1 MLAGPFPAELVIE
14 RLEALSV
21 LKLVDGAA
29 GLDTA
34 MNVQPKRL
42 PAAYV
47 LVEERGERGDYS
59 GFYAQPI
66 TVTVRVVLW
75 ISHAGAA
82 SSGAKAVAEMTQLE
96 RAVRSQLSDWSPGRP
111 FEEMWL
117 SSSGGDLYFGGRLIR
132 QVIFSTTYRDQELP

>member
-14 RLEALSV
+14 RLEGLSV
-21 LKLVDGAA
+21 LKVVDGAA

-47 LVEERGERGDYS
+47 LVEERGERGDYA
-59 GFYAQPI
+59 GLRAQPI

-96 RAVRSQLSDWSPGRP
+96 RQVRSQLSEWSPGPP
-111 FEEMWL
+111 FESMWMT
-117 SSSGGDLYFGGRLIR
+117 SSGGDLYFGGRLIR